1 MRLLLLIYT
10 AAAVA
15 QDHCANL
22 PKQDLAPVATTDI
35 ILGKPTGFRT
45 VHAVRWSHETARQA
59 AARFCEKISDDKEAH
74 ERVARAL
81 QEGNPIA
88 YRENRLV
95 KNEECEDRVAEEL
108 QPGVAVVDGVA
119 SFIASQYANG
129 TQLAVGA
136 QLAVAAAI
144 RRSWVPTRRVLVFGA
159 GRDSRMVCA
168 AATTGQRGR
177 AVFVEDSP
185 EWAALVRADLKAYLH
200 AQNLSE
206 DSCVVKDVT
215 YNTHRAHWAE
225 WLGRGPELAERV
237 LGQINEQR
245 ESFDVVVVD
254 GPCGCNDLCPGRMAP
269 LAAAAEL
276 AAPDHG
282 VVFVDDYDRLVE
294 RVWANTMLRPN
305 FDHEVL
311 VQDTVLE
318 HLKYFTHD
326 PKMECILPKA
336 AAPPASVED
345 YKGLENHFRPG
356 GDEARQLGF
365 PTEEAFANA
374 TPEQAKAGL
383 KVLADMIEKL
393 DAPVDPAWRSR

>member
-1 MRLLLLIYT
+1 MRRLLICT

-15 QDHCANL
+15 QDHCASI

-45 VHAVRWSHETARQA
+45 VHAVRWSHESARQA

-81 QEGNPIA
+81 KEGNPIA

-95 KNEECEDRVAEEL
+95 KNEECEERVAEEL
-108 QPGVAVVDGVA
+108 KPNLDVEDGVA
-119 SFIASQYANG
+119 SFISAQYANG
-129 TQLAVGA
+129 TQLALGA
-136 QLAVAAAI
+136 QLAVASAI

-168 AATTGQRGR
+168 AATTGAPRGR
-177 AVFVEDSP
+177 AVFVEDDG
-185 EWAALVRADLKAYLH
+185 EWAALVRADLKAYLM
-200 AQNLSE
+200 AQNLPE

-245 ESFDVVVVD
+245 QSFDVVVVD

-269 LAAAAEL
+269 LAAAVAL
-276 AAPDHG
+276 AAPGTG

-326 PKMECILPKA
+326 ARMECILPKA
-336 AAPPASVED
+336 AAPPAAVED

-356 GDEARQLGF
+356 GEEAKQLGF
-365 PTEEAFANA
+365 PTAEAFENA

-383 KVLADMIEKL
+383 RVLADMIER
-393 DAPVDPAWRSR
+393 PAWRSR

>member
-1 MRLLLLIYT
+1 MRLLLCACAY
-10 AAAVA
+10 AYA
-15 QDHCANL
+15 QELCADV

-108 QPGVAVVDGVA
+108 QPGTEPVAGVA
-119 SFIASQYANG
+119 SFISSQYANG

-144 RRSWVPTRRVLVFGA
+144 RRSWVQTRRVIVFGA

-177 AVFVEDSP
+177 AVFVEDDGA
-185 EWAALVRADLKAYLH
+185 WAALVRADLKEYLL
-200 AQNLSE
+200 AQNLPE

-237 LGQINEQR
+237 LDQINEER
-245 ESFDVVVVD
+245 RSFDVVVVD

-269 LAAAAEL
+269 LAAAVEL

-294 RVWANTMLRPN
+294 RVWANTVLRPQ
-305 FDHEVL
+305 FPHEVL

-326 PKMECILPKA
+326 SKMECILPKA

-356 GDEARQLGF
+356 GEEAKQLGF

-383 KVLADMIEKL
+383 KVLAEMIERL

>member
-1 MRLLLLIYT
+1 MHKT
-10 AAAVA
+10 NA
-15 QDHCANL
+15 QTYQNKTFGPRSL
-22 PKQDLAPVATTDI
+22 TTDI

-45 VHAVRWSHETARQA
+45 AHAVRWSHETARERRRA
-59 AARFCEKISDDKEAH
+59 SVKISDDKEAH

-95 KNEECEDRVAEEL
+95 KNEECEERVAEEL
-108 QPGVAVVDGVA
+108 KPSLDVEDGVA
-119 SFIASQYANG
+119 SFIAAQYANG

-136 QLAVAAAI
+136 QLAVASAI

-168 AATTGQRGR
+168 AATSGLPRGR

-185 EWAALVRADLKAYLH
+185 EWAALVRADLKAYLIS
-200 AQNLSE
+200 QKLPE

-225 WLGRGPELAERV
+225 WLGRGPELAQRV
-237 LGQINEQR
+237 LDQINEQR
-245 ESFDVVVVD
+245 QSFDVVVVD

-276 AAPDHG
+276 AAPGTG

-318 HLKYFTHD
+318 HLKYFSHD
-326 PKMECILPKA
+326 ARMECILPKA

-356 GDEARQLGF
+356 GEEARQLGF
-365 PTEEAFANA
+365 PTAEAFENA
-374 TPEQAKAGL
+374 TPEQAKEGL
-383 KVLADMIEKL
+383 RALAAMIEQL